1 MTGPREWKL
10 IDVLNEAT
18 RYLESKSI
26 ENSRINAELL
36 MAKLLSVSRIEL
48 YLQFDRP
55 LNEKERE
62 DYKILLKRRVSH
74 EPLQY
79 ILGDTEFMSLPFR
92 LNRSVMIPRPET
104 EIVVESVLN
113 VVESDRSVKILDIGT
128 GCGNIA
134 ISLAKYLTGSRV
146 VGIDISDK
154 ILAVARENS
163 RLNGVEE
170 RTSFVLADIKKRD
183 FFDIIQGY
191 FDVVVSNPPYISI
204 EEWRLLPREV
214 RDYEPESALCDQAD
228 GLSFYRIIA
237 VLAGNLL
244 KSGGGIFFEVGD
256 NQAESV
262 KDILRK
268 AGYTGIKSEQD
279 LNGIERVV
287 CSIFK

>member
-183 FFDIIQGY
+183 FFDIIQGD

-204 EEWRLLPREV
+204 EEWGVLPREV

-228 GLSFYRIIA
+228 GLSFHRIIA